1 MSARWLSGVLVAVV
15 STLAV
20 AAANPETTSWSLK
33 RHFRASYVSSPAPV
47 PLLTV
52 HSWTVTIVD
61 ADEHPVTDARITVLG
76 AMPEHDH
83 GFPTLPKVKNLGGG
97 RYLIEGLKFHMPG
110 NWIVALRIKSGDV
123 TDSVRFELAL

>member
-1 MSARWLSGVLVAVV
+1 MSARWLSGLLVTVAL
-15 STLAV
+15 TLEV
-20 AAANPETTSWSLK
+20 AAATPETTSWSQK

-52 HSWTVTIVD
+52 HTWTVTVVD
-61 ADEHPVTDARITVLG
+61 ADENPVTDARIMVLG
-76 AMPEHDH
+76 AMPAHEH
-83 GFPTLPKVKNLGGG
+83 GLPTLPQVKNLGGG

-110 NWIVALRIKSGDV
+110 TWIVALRIKSGGV